1 MRRSHR
7 PPRPRHPAMR
17 RPKHPVDVALR
28 KTFCDNEALLSALV
42 IPSLRSAMSGKEP
55 GRDPYLVKSVVHSS
69 QLLSAFRSSGEA
81 LPLREVAARSGLPK
95 SMAFRLLYTLERCGM
110 IEKVG
115 ENLYRSY
122 VRPLRQR
129 LHRLGY
135 AAQGTDYQFS
145 KEISTGLQRAAAA
158 QGIELICVDNRY
170 NPKVAQ
176 RNADILVREKVDLV
190 IEFQT
195 DEHVAPIVASKYR
208 EANIPLIAI
217 EVPHPGATYFGA
229 NNYEAGLIGGRYL
242 GRWAK
247 QNWHADVDEIVLVQ
261 LERAGSLPKM
271 RLTGMLVGMKE
282 VFPQLENCRVTYLEG
297 DGKLGESFEAMRR
310 HLRVTKSRRLL
321 VGAINDPS
329 ALGALRAF
337 QEAGRA
343 DSCAIMGQN
352 ASPEGRDELRQLDT
366 RLIGSVAYFPEKYGP
381 EIVAVALDILHR
393 RPVPPA
399 VFVKHQ
405 LVTPDTVNHIYP
417 NDQLMQI
424 SNATI

>member
-1 MRRSHR
+1 MPS
-7 PPRPRHPAMR
+7 
-17 RPKHPVDVALR
+17 KTAL
-28 KTFCDNEALLSALV
+28 
-42 IPSLRSAMSGKEP
+42 
-55 GRDPYLVKSVVHSS
+55 RDPYLVKSVVHSS
-69 QLLSAFRSSGEA
+69 RVLSAFRVSGEA
-81 LPLREVAARSGLPK
+81 LPLKEISARSGLPK

-115 ENLYRSY
+115 ENLYRSS
-122 VRPLRQR
+122 VRPFKQR
-129 LHRLGY
+129 LYRIGY

-145 KEISTGLQRAAAA
+145 KEVSAGLQRAAAA
-158 QGIELICVDNRY
+158 EGVELICVDNRY
-170 NPKVAQ
+170 SPRIAQ
-176 RNADILVREKVDLV
+176 RNADVLVRERVDLV

-195 DEHVAPIVASKYR
+195 DELIAPIVAAKYR

-217 EVPHPGATYFGA
+217 EIPHPGATYFGA

-247 QNWHADVDEIVLVQ
+247 QTWGGEVDEIVLVA
-261 LERAGSLPKM
+261 LKRAGSLPQM

-282 VFPQLENCRVTYLEG
+282 VCPHLERGRVTYVDG
-297 DGKLGESFEAMRR
+297 DGVLGDSFEAMRK
-310 HLRVTKSRRLL
+310 HLRTAKSRRIV

-337 QEAGRA
+337 QEAGRTE
-343 DSCAIMGQN
+343 SSAIVGHN
-352 ASPEGRDELRQLDT
+352 ASPEGRAELRQPGT
-366 RLIGSVAYFPEKYGP
+366 RLIGSVAYFPEKYGD
-381 EIVAVALDILHR
+381 EILKVALDILHR

-424 SNATI
+424 SNASI

>member
-1 MRRSHR
+1 MDQK
-7 PPRPRHPAMR
+7 PPA
-17 RPKHPVDVALR
+17 
-28 KTFCDNEALLSALV
+28 
-42 IPSLRSAMSGKEP
+42 
-55 GRDPYLVKSVVHSS
+55 RDPYLVKSVVHAS
-69 QLLSAFRSSGEA
+69 QVLSAFRSSGEA
-81 LPLREVAARSGLPK
+81 LPLREISGRSGLPK

-115 ENLYRSY
+115 ENLYRSHL
-122 VRPLRQR
+122 RPFKQR
-129 LHRLGY
+129 PYRLGY

-158 QGIELICVDNRY
+158 QGIELISVDNRY
-170 NPKVAQ
+170 NPKIAQ
-176 RNADILVREKVDLV
+176 RNADVLVREKVDLV

-229 NNYEAGLIGGRYL
+229 NNYEAGLIGGRHL

-247 QNWHADVDEIVLVQ
+247 QHWHSDIDEIVLFA
-261 LERAGSLPKM
+261 LERAGSLPRM

-282 VFPQLENCRVTYLEG
+282 VFPQLENCRVTYLDG
-297 DGKLGESFEAMRR
+297 DGKLGQSFEAMRK
-310 HLRVTKSRRLL
+310 HLRTTRSRRLL

-337 QEAGRA
+337 QEAGRSE
-343 DSCAIMGQN
+343 SCAIMGQN
-352 ASPEGRDELRQLDT
+352 ASPEGRAELREPGT
-366 RLIGSVAYFPEKYGP
+366 RLIGSVAYFPEKYGAD
-381 EIVAVALDILHR
+381 IVAVALDILHR

-405 LVTPDTVNHIYP
+405 LVTPENVDHIYP
-417 NDQLMQI
+417 NDQLI
-424 SNATI
+424 NLTSSAIPAVR